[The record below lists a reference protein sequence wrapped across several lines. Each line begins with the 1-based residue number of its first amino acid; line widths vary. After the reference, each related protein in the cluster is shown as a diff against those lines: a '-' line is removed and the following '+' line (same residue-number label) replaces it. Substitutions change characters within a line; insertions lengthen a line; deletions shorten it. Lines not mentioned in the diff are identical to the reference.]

1 MLRCHM
7 GIGLTADG
15 LRIDWGIPSIGC
27 GFTVRGE
34 RPIGMRKHKDFR
46 AMTFYIRPWDQEVLL
61 ALAWAAPLT
70 TQQLRRITQPALGR
84 SSFYKALHR
93 LRAHDLLQADW
104 YYQRAFPSKPV
115 SHVWS
120 LTAAAFALVADHEQ
134 EPWKLAPATRALL
147 EHDLQLSEVV
157 TCVIERS
164 RALLSGIYLQRELRL
179 DDQRRRP
186 RSDAIVI
193 IRRSPHYALPH
204 SVPWLTRP
212 PAPEEQIRAYA
223 LEIDRDTEPVGI
235 IREKAV
241 SYSAVWSDSDF
252 YRRYGKF
259 PTPLWVVPAQRRL
272 EAIMRAWIDAW
283 PDGMWLI
290 ATDAGVQDDAW
301 DEYRWGR
308 RRTRTLLDGWELQP
322 DEQHIDQ

>member
-1 MLRCHM
+1 M
-7 GIGLTADG
+7 
-15 LRIDWGIPSIGC
+15 
-27 GFTVRGE
+27 
-34 RPIGMRKHKDFR
+34 GMRRKERER
-46 AMTFYIRPWDQEVLL
+46 AMTFYIRPFDQEVLM

-70 TQQLRRITQPALGR
+70 TQQLRRMVPTPIRRTT
-84 SSFYKALHR
+84 FYKELARLHKH
-93 LRAHDLLQADW
+93 ALLQGEP
-104 YYQRAFPSKPV
+104 YYERAFPSR
-115 SHVWS
+115 HLGMVWS
-120 LTAAAFALVADHEQ
+120 LTAAGFALVAEHDQ

-147 EHDLQLSEVV
+147 AHDLQLSEVV
-157 TCVIERS
+157 TCLLERG
-164 RALLSGIYLQRELRL
+164 RPLLSGIYLQRELRL

-186 RSDAIVI
+186 RSDAILI
-193 IRRSPHYALPH
+193 IRRSPRYALPQ

-223 LEIDRDTEPVGI
+223 VEIDRDTEPIGI

-259 PTPLWVVPAQRRL
+259 PTPLWVVPGQRRL
-272 EAIMRAWIDAW
+272 EGIMRAWIDAW

-290 ATDAGVQDDAW
+290 ATDAGVGDDAW
-301 DEYRWGR
+301 EEYRCGQ
-308 RRTRTLLDGWELQP
+308 RRTRPLLDGWELQP